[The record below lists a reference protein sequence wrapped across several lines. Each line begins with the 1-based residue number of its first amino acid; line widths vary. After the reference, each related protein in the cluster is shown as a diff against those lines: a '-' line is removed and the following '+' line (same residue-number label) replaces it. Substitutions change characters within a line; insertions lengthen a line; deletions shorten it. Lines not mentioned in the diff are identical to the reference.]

1 MVDSGAGPYK
11 KLLNACHCNSA
22 MPWNTVA
29 QQTPQTKKN
38 NNAIGKGKE
47 VLDEEEEQQQK
58 RKKVKHCLGAQML

>member
-1 MVDSGAGPYK
+1 MVDGGAGPHK

-47 VLDEEEEQQQK
+47 VLDEEEEEE
-58 RKKVKHCLGAQML
+58 